1 MLDPKLIKEKPEMIR
16 NMLKSRAVEFDLD
29 ELIKTDEKRREFII
43 KTDELRKKKNQVGIR
58 ISEKKKAKEDAS
70 SILAEMKNI
79 SSELTKLESE
89 QEEIENKYLKLAST
103 IPNLVHES
111 VPIGIDDSANIE
123 IKKWGNIPKF
133 DFKVK
138 DHIDI
143 SENLNLVDLER
154 AAKVAGARF
163 YYLKNDLVRL
173 NQALINF
180 GLDFLAEKG
189 YSLIQPPYMINR
201 ESMEGAV
208 IAEDFEEVI
217 YKIQDEDLY
226 MIGTS
231 EHAMAAMHS
240 KEIIEGKNIPM
251 KYAGISPCF
260 RKEAGAHGRDQK
272 GIFRVHQFDKIEQ
285 FVFSKPEDSWK
296 EHEKLLAVAEE
307 FYQKLEIP
315 YRVMLLSTGDI
326 GKISAKT
333 YDIEAWMAGQN
344 AYREIV
350 SCSNCLEYQARRLK
364 IRFRDKTNEDTQ
376 YIHTLNS
383 TLIATTRVLVSI
395 MENFQTKEGHIRI
408 PQGFTAIYGKS
419 ERDIL
424 TYPYILDLKFVKNW
438 HAEKVE

>member
-1 MLDPKLIKEKPEMIR
+1 MLDPKLIKEKPEVIK
-16 NMLKSRAVEFDLD
+16 NMLKARSVEFDL
-29 ELIKTDEKRREFII
+29 EGLINSDQKRREFIT
-43 KTDELRKKKNQVGIR
+43 KTDELRKKKNQVALN
-58 ISEKKKAKEDAS
+58 ISEKKKKGEDIS
-70 SILAEMKNI
+70 SILAEMK
-79 SSELTKLESE
+79 SVSEQLSKLEVE
-89 QEEIENKYLKLAST
+89 QNNIEKKYLKLATS
-103 IPNLVHES
+103 IPNLIHES
-111 VPIGIDDSANIE
+111 VPIGEDEESNKE
-123 IKKWGNIPKF
+123 IKKWGNIPEF
-133 DFKVK
+133 DFKIK

-143 SENLNLVDLER
+143 SEDLDLVDLER

-180 GLDFLAEKG
+180 GLDFLREKG
-189 YSLIQPPYMINR
+189 YSAVQPPYMINR

-208 IAEDFEEVI
+208 ITEDFEEVI
-217 YKIQDEDLY
+217 YKIDNQDLY

-240 KEIIEGKNIPM
+240 KEIIEGKDIPK

-296 EHEKLLAVAEE
+296 EHEKLLSIAEE

-315 YRVMLLSTGDI
+315 YRVMLLSTGDT
-326 GKISAKT
+326 GNISAKT

-376 YIHTLNS
+376 YVHTLNS
-383 TLIATTRVLVSI
+383 TLIATTRVLVAI
-395 MENFQTKEGHIRI
+395 MENFQTKAGHIRI
-408 PQGFTAIYGKS
+408 PEVLQGYMGNQKEI
-419 ERDIL
+419 
-424 TYPYILDLKFVKNW
+424 
-438 HAEKVE
+438 

>member
-1 MLDPKLIKEKPEMIR
+1 MLDPKLIKENPEVIK
-16 NMLKSRAVEFDLD
+16 NMLKARSVEFDL
-29 ELIKTDEKRREFII
+29 EGLIDSDQKRREFIT
-43 KTDELRKKKNQVGIR
+43 KTDELRKKKNQVALN
-58 ISEKKKAKEDAS
+58 ISEKKKKGEDIS
-70 SILAEMKNI
+70 SILAEMK
-79 SSELTKLESE
+79 SVSEQLSKLEVD
-89 QEEIENKYLKLAST
+89 QNNIEKKYLKLATS
-103 IPNLVHES
+103 IPNLIHES
-111 VPIGIDDSANIE
+111 VPIGEDDESNKE
-123 IKKWGNIPKF
+123 IKKWGNIPEF
-133 DFKVK
+133 DFKIK

-143 SENLNLVDLER
+143 SEDLDLVDLER

-180 GLDFLAEKG
+180 GLDFLREKG
-189 YSLIQPPYMINR
+189 YSVVQPPYMINR

-217 YKIQDEDLY
+217 YKIDNQDLY

-240 KEIIEGKNIPM
+240 KEIIEGKDIPK

-296 EHEKLLAVAEE
+296 EHEKLLSIAEE

-315 YRVMLLSTGDI
+315 YRVMLLSTGDT
-326 GKISAKT
+326 GNISAKT

-376 YIHTLNS
+376 YVHTLNS
-383 TLIATTRVLVSI
+383 TLIATTRVLVAI
-395 MENFQTKEGHIRI
+395 MENFQTKDGHIRI
-408 PQGFTAIYGKS
+408 PEVLQGYMGNQKEI
-419 ERDIL
+419 
-424 TYPYILDLKFVKNW
+424 
-438 HAEKVE
+438 

>member
-1 MLDPKLIKEKPEMIR
+1 MLDPKLIKEKSQMIR
-16 NMLKSRAVEFDLD
+16 DMLKSRSVDFDLD
-29 ELIKTDEKRREFII
+29 GLIESDQKRRELII
-43 KTDELRKKKNQVGIR
+43 KTDELRKKKNQLALQ
-58 ISEKKKAKEDAS
+58 ISQKKKSGEEIS
-70 SILAEMKNI
+70 SVLTEMKGV
-79 SSELTKLESE
+79 SEDLGKLESE
-89 QEEIENKYLKLAST
+89 QEGIEKTYSRLALT

-111 VPIGIDDSANIE
+111 VPIGIDETANKE
-123 IKKWGNIPKF
+123 IRKWGEIPNF
-133 DFKVK
+133 DFKIN

-143 SENLNLVDLER
+143 SENLDVVDLER

-173 NQALINF
+173 NQSLIHY
-180 GLDFLAEKG
+180 GLDFLAKKE

-208 IAEDFEEVI
+208 IADDFEEVI
-217 YKIQDEDLY
+217 YKIEDEDLY

-240 KEIIEGKNIPM
+240 KEILEGKDLPL

-285 FVFSKPEDSWK
+285 FVFSRPEDSWK
-296 EHEKLLAVAEE
+296 EHEKMLSVVEE
-307 FYQKLEIP
+307 FYQELEIP
-315 YRVMLLSTGDI
+315 HKVMLLSTGDM

-333 YDIEAWMAGQN
+333 YDIEGWMAGQK

-350 SCSNCLEYQARRLK
+350 SCSNWLDYQARRLK

-376 YIHTLNS
+376 YVHTLNS
-383 TLIATTRVLVSI
+383 TLIATTRILVSI
-395 MENFQTKEGHIRI
+395 MENFQTKDGHIRI
-408 PQGFTAIYGKS
+408 PRVLQSYMGNQKEI
-419 ERDIL
+419 
-424 TYPYILDLKFVKNW
+424 
-438 HAEKVE
+438 

>member
-1 MLDPKLIKEKPEMIR
+1 MLDPKLIKEKPQIIR
-16 NMLKSRAVEFDLD
+16 DMLTSRAVEFDLD
-29 ELIKTDEKRREFII
+29 GLIESDQKRREFII
-43 KTDELRKKKNQVGIR
+43 KTDELRKKKNQIGVA
-58 ISEKKKAKEDAS
+58 ISEKKKSGEDAS
-70 SILAEMKNI
+70 SILTEMKNI
-79 SSELTKLESE
+79 SNELTKLELE
-89 QEEIENKYLKLAST
+89 QEEIEQKYLKLAST
-103 IPNLVHES
+103 IPNLVDKS
-111 VPIGIDDSANIE
+111 VPIGVDESANKE
-123 IKKWGNIPKF
+123 IKKWGDIPKF
-133 DFKVK
+133 DFKIK

-143 SENLNLVDLER
+143 SEDLNLVDLER

-173 NQALINF
+173 NQALIHF

-189 YSLIQPPYMINR
+189 YSLVQPPYMINR

-217 YKIQDEDLY
+217 YKVQEEDLY

-285 FVFSKPEDSWK
+285 FIFSKPEDSWK
-296 EHEKLLAVAEE
+296 EHEKMLQIAEE

-376 YIHTLNS
+376 YVHTLNS
-383 TLIATTRVLVSI
+383 TLIATTRVLVAI
-395 MENFQTKEGHIRI
+395 MENFQTKDGHIRI
-408 PQGFTAIYGKS
+408 PQVLQSYMGNQKEI
-419 ERDIL
+419 
-424 TYPYILDLKFVKNW
+424 
-438 HAEKVE
+438 

>member
-1 MLDPKLIKEKPEMIR
+1 
-16 NMLKSRAVEFDLD
+16 MLKVRSVDFDL
-29 ELIKTDEKRREFII
+29 EGLIDSDQKRREFII
-43 KTDELRKKKNQVGIR
+43 KTDELRKKKNQVALN
-58 ISEKKKAKEDAS
+58 ISEKKKRGEDIS

-79 SSELTKLESE
+79 SEELSKLEVD
-89 QEEIENKYLKLAST
+89 QNDIEKKYLKLAAS
-103 IPNLVHES
+103 IPNLIHES
-111 VPIGIDDSANIE
+111 VPIGKDEESNKE

-133 DFKVK
+133 DFKIK

-143 SENLNLVDLER
+143 SEDLDLVDLER

-180 GLDFLAEKG
+180 GLDFLREKG
-189 YSLIQPPYMINR
+189 YSIVQPPYMINR

-208 IAEDFEEVI
+208 IADDFEEVI
-217 YKIQDEDLY
+217 YKIDNQDLY

-240 KEIIEGKNIPM
+240 KEIIEGKDIPK

-296 EHEKLLAVAEE
+296 EHEKLLSIAEE

-315 YRVMLLSTGDI
+315 YRVMLLSTGDT
-326 GKISAKT
+326 GNISAKT

-376 YIHTLNS
+376 YVHTLNS
-383 TLIATTRVLVSI
+383 TLIATTRVLVAI
-395 MENFQTKEGHIRI
+395 MENFQTKDGHIRI
-408 PQGFTAIYGKS
+408 PEVLQGYMGNQKEI
-419 ERDIL
+419 
-424 TYPYILDLKFVKNW
+424 
-438 HAEKVE
+438 